1 MDKIQV
7 LIDNGFITL
16 NDVLTYAYNHHA
28 LEELNEEYE
37 RNNFEPE
44 YPDYDDDYN
53 QMINEH
59 EYEEQLANELNR
71 QEYID
76 SAYNTEYVLAST
88 SQLVQETMVFPSN
101 EEGEI
106 TDYGDLACVALRYG
120 HDDWDDAMSAV
131 NTLNTDEYKY
141 IHIKRIATERNGNTH
156 NLFKRINVLDN
167 VVI

>member
-1 MDKIQV
+1 
-7 LIDNGFITL
+7 
-16 NDVLTYAYNHHA
+16 
-28 LEELNEEYE
+28 
-37 RNNFEPE
+37 
-44 YPDYDDDYN
+44 
-53 QMINEH
+53 
-59 EYEEQLANELNR
+59 
-71 QEYID
+71 
-76 SAYNTEYVLAST
+76 
-88 SQLVQETMVFPSN
+88 MVFPSN